1 MKEKILLI
9 DDDTAFL
16 KALKKVLG
24 LKKYVVDT
32 AESAAQA
39 ETLLDGNSY
48 ASVLLDLRIPGVEN
62 FDLLKTVLRKHP
74 LTPVIMLSGAGTIDV
89 AVDSLKVGAY
99 DFIEKSV
106 DTERLLVVVKN
117 AIQQKNL
124 QEEKDVYWREL
135 QESFQMFGGSAPMQE
150 LFHRIEEVAK
160 TDAKVLILG
169 ETGTGK
175 ELVARSIHHHSLR
188 QGKPYLKLNCAAIPA
203 ELLESEIFGHRKGAF
218 TGAIAERKGKFLE
231 ADGGTF
237 FLDEIGDMSLP
248 LQAKLLR
255 VLEDNEVEMIG
266 DNTPRQVD
274 VRVIAATNRNLEK
287 LIEEGKFREDL
298 FYRLNVF
305 KIKIPPLRERP
316 DDILPLVHHFLKEF
330 SERHNK
336 PVLGIK
342 RRASALLLNYPWP
355 GNVRELRNLIEKI
368 VISVHTNEI
377 DIAEVRDTLEPDT
390 KNVSARLL
398 TPEERFIT
406 LSSAM
411 REFEKRYIL
420 SALDKHNWK
429 MKETA
434 EVLGVD
440 RSNLFKKMRRH
451 GIKK

>member
-1 MKEKILLI
+1 MKDKILLV
-9 DDDTAFL
+9 DDDAVFL
-16 KALKKVLG
+16 KSLKKVLS
-24 LKKYVVDT
+24 LKKYAVDT

-39 ETLLDGNSY
+39 EALLGGNSY
-48 ASVLLDLRIPGVEN
+48 ACVLLDLRIPNVEN

-74 LTPVIMLSGAGTIDV
+74 LAPVIMLSGAGTINV

-117 AIQQKNL
+117 AIQQRNL
-124 QEEKDVYWREL
+124 QEEKDAFFREL
-135 QESFQMFGGSAPMQE
+135 KENFQMIGASAPMQE
-150 LFHRIEEVAK
+150 LFRRIEEVAK

-175 ELVARSIHHHSLR
+175 ELVARSIHHQSLR

-266 DNTPRQVD
+266 DNMPRQVD

-287 LIEEGKFREDL
+287 LIEDGKFREDL
-298 FYRLNVF
+298 YYRLNVF
-305 KIKIPPLRERP
+305 KIRIPPLRERP
-316 DDILPLVHHFLKEF
+316 EDILSLAQHFLKKY

-336 PVLGIK
+336 SVLGIK

-355 GNVRELRNLIEKI
+355 GNVRELRNLIEKT
-368 VISVHTNEI
+368 VISAHTNEI
-377 DIAEVRDTLEPDT
+377 DVDEVRNTLEPGT
-390 KNVSARLL
+390 EKVSARLL
-398 TPEERFIT
+398 MLEERFIA

-411 REFEKRYIL
+411 REFEKQYIL
-420 SALDKHNWK
+420 SALDKYNWK
-429 MKETA
+429 MQKTA